1 MNKYMK
7 FFGIKQL
14 ALTLFFFASITY
26 GQSVVS
32 GTSLVLDSLASNPAA
47 PNSGYQTKIF
57 VKRGADGLIHLYRLW
72 RGTVKMIDSNYTSN
86 TRQDTVFYRIG
97 MVSRGTITTTDS
109 LREVV
114 IPVGSTWR
122 IDSLKQWASN
132 PSSLTYKLYKNVA
145 GSVSQITNG
154 NVSITSSTTS
164 TGGLQNN
171 TSLTG
176 NTELWVAITGGTA
189 DRARIEII
197 FKNQ

>member
-1 MNKYMK
+1 MKKYIIIVAVAIISLGFYWQVPQSATYFVFK
-7 FFGIKQL
+7 VLTSNPTTPSAGKGSIFFRTISTDTGAFMEL
-14 ALTLFFFASITY
+14 P
-26 GQSVVS
+26 S
-32 GTSLVLDSLASNPAA
+32 GATRRLDS
-47 PNSGYQTKIF
+47 I
-57 VKRGADGLIHLYRLW
+57 
-72 RGTVKMIDSNYTSN
+72 GTIN
-86 TRQDTVFYRIG
+86 TRQDTVFFRVG
-97 MVSRGTITTTDS
+97 VVSRGTITTTDS

-145 GSVSQITNG
+145 GTVSQITNG
-154 NVSITSSTTS
+154 DVSITSSATS

>member
-1 MNKYMK
+1 MKKLLLLFIILGGTCLAQAPRGATYFQFKKLSTNPTLATDTNKADLYFK
-7 FFGIKQL
+7 
-14 ALTLFFFASITY
+14 Y
-26 GQSVVS
+26 S
-32 GTSLVLDSLASNPAA
+32 GSAGDTGLYRRFQDGS
-47 PNSGYQTKIF
+47 
-57 VKRGADGLIHLYRLW
+57 VKRIDSV
-72 RGTVKMIDSNYTSN
+72 GTVN
-86 TRQDTVFYRIG
+86 TRQDTVFFRIG
-97 MVSRGTITTTDS
+97 VVSRGTITTTDS

-145 GSVSQITNG
+145 GSVSQITTG
-154 NVSITSSTTS
+154 NVSITSSVTS